1 MLIYKYKETAVKH
14 WKSWRGVA
22 VAMVAAMALPGV
34 ASANQAL
41 AQKNACMACHAVD
54 KKLVGPAFR
63 DIAKKYAGQADAQ
76 AQLAKSIKAGGAGKW
91 GPIPMPA
98 QAALSEADAGTLAAW
113 ILAGAQ

>member
-14 WKSWRGVA
+14 WKSWLG
-22 VAMVAAMALPGV
+22 VAMVAALPGV
-34 ASANQAL
+34 AAANQAL
-41 AQKNACMACHAVD
+41 AQKNACMACHTVD
-54 KKLVGPAFR
+54 KKLVGPAFK